1 MFVYC
6 TAWIDE
12 ILRIRPCTLFQFLR
26 DFNII
31 INMIITLTNVKDL
44 PILYIDIIVE

>member
-1 MFVYC
+1 MCSELHEEMRSCEF
-6 TAWIDE
+6 D
-12 ILRIRPCTLFQFLR
+12 PCTLFQFLR
-26 DFNII
+26 DYNII